1 MKATVTPGGGLF
13 GPQSITWRVHTE
25 TPAWPAALRAFQLQA
40 LHPRTIR
47 GIAQN
52 CLLDD
57 PEVAHAR
64 LRHHLDLLA
73 VRTFGTREQ
82 AEHAYERVRGLRARL
97 RGLDPGTGTLF
108 RLDEQENLR
117 WAHCAEVSSHLEVAR
132 RSGVRLSA
140 AERDAYVAEQRRVA
154 LLAGLAD
161 APGDTAELDA
171 CVDALRP
178 GLAATEEARRA
189 VRRSVSPVL
198 PLRLDLLTQPLA
210 LLTQPLALLTQPL
223 ALLTRPLGFF
233 TEPLALLARPLA
245 IGSLPAAG
253 ALAFATLPGWAR
265 RMYGCHGGQAADH
278 AAGYAA
284 GTMLKALRAAS
295 LALPERLVAPEISAA
310 RGLMRAVTEASG
322 ADVAA

>member
-1 MKATVTPGGGLF
+1 MGHHLHVKATVTPGGGLF

-25 TPAWPAALRAFQLQA
+25 TPAWPAVLRAFQLQA

-57 PEVAHAR
+57 PEVAHAW

-97 RGLDPGTGTLF
+97 LGLDPGTGTLF

-117 WAHCAEVSSHLEVAR
+117 WAHCAEVASHLEVAR

-178 GLAATEEARRA
+178 GLAATGEARRA
-189 VRRSVSPVL
+189 VRRSVSPAL
-198 PLRLDLLTQPLA
+198 PLRLA
-210 LLTQPLALLTQPL
+210 LLTQPF

-245 IGSLPAAG
+245 IGSLPAMRRAG
-253 ALAFATLPGWAR
+253 VR
-265 RMYGCHGGQAADH
+265 H
-278 AAGYAA
+278 AARLGPADVRLPRRP
-284 GTMLKALRAAS
+284 GGGSRGRLRRRHNAQ
-295 LALPERLVAPEISAA
+295 SAA
-310 RGLMRAVTEASG
+310 RGFAGTAGTPGG
-322 ADVAA
+322 ARDQRRSRPHTRGHGSVRGRRGCLIAAGLH

>member
-47 GIAQN
+47 GLAQN

-82 AEHAYERVRGLRARL
+82 AEHAYERVRRVHARL
-97 RGLDPGTGTLF
+97 VGLDPDTGTLF
-108 RLDEQENLR
+108 RLDEQENLA
-117 WAHCAEVSSHLEVAR
+117 WAHCAEVSSHLELAR

-140 AERDAYVAEQRRVA
+140 ADRDAYVAEQRHTA

-161 APGDTAELDA
+161 APGDTAELEA
-171 CVDALRP
+171 RIEETRP
-178 GLAATEEARRA
+178 LLAATEEARQA
-189 VRRSVSPVL
+189 VRRSVSP
-198 PLRLDLLTQPLA
+198 PLSLKLA
-210 LLTQPLALLTQPL
+210 LRTPALAL
-223 ALLTRPLGFF
+223 
-233 TEPLALLARPLA
+233 
-245 IGSLPAAG
+245 GSLPAAG

-265 RMYGCHGGQAADH
+265 RMYGCHGGPVADH

-284 GTMLKALRAAS
+284 GTALKALRAAA
-295 LALPERLVAPEISAA
+295 LALPERLVAPEIRAA

>member
-82 AEHAYERVRGLRARL
+82 AEHAYERVRRLRARL
-97 RGLDPGTGTLF
+97 LGLDPDTGTLF

-132 RSGVRLSA
+132 RSGVRLTA
-140 AERDAYVAEQRRVA
+140 AERDAYVAEQRRAA

-171 CVDALRP
+171 CVAALRP
-178 GLAATEEARRA
+178 GLAATEEARQA
-189 VRRSVSPVL
+189 VRRSVSPAL
-198 PLRLDLLTQPLA
+198 SLRLDLFTQALALVRQPLELFTQPLALVRQPLVLLTQPLA
-210 LLTQPLALLTQPL
+210 L
-223 ALLTRPLGFF
+223 
-233 TEPLALLARPLA
+233 
-245 IGSLPAAG
+245 GSLPAAG

-265 RMYGCHGGQAADH
+265 RMYGCHGGRAADH

-284 GTMLKALRAAS
+284 GTALKALRAAS
-295 LALPERLVAPEISAA
+295 LALPEGLVAPEIRAA
-310 RGLMRAVTEASG
+310 RGLMRAVTEASA

>member
-1 MKATVTPGGGLF
+1 MKATVTLGGGLF

-47 GIAQN
+47 GLAQN

-64 LRHHLDLLA
+64 LRHHLGLLA

-82 AEHAYERVRGLRARL
+82 AEHAYERVRRVHARL
-97 RGLDPGTGTLF
+97 VGLDPDTGTLF
-108 RLDEQENLR
+108 RLDEQENLA
-117 WAHCAEVSSHLEVAR
+117 WAHCAEVSSHLELAR

-140 AERDAYVAEQRRVA
+140 ADRDAYVAEQRHTA

-161 APGDTAELDA
+161 APGDTAELEA
-171 CVDALRP
+171 RIEETRP
-178 GLAATEEARRA
+178 LLAATEEARQA
-189 VRRSVSPVL
+189 VRRSVSP
-198 PLRLDLLTQPLA
+198 PLSLKLA
-210 LLTQPLALLTQPL
+210 LRTPALAL
-223 ALLTRPLGFF
+223 
-233 TEPLALLARPLA
+233 
-245 IGSLPAAG
+245 GSLPAAG

-265 RMYGCHGGQAADH
+265 RMYGCHGGPVADH

-284 GTMLKALRAAS
+284 GMALKALRAAA
-295 LALPERLVAPEISAA
+295 LALPERLVAPEIRAA